1 VSGDLPHLPEAAR
14 LSPELASL
22 GERRWHAWIEACR
35 ARGVAPPD
43 LPADLQAHWQSVL
56 AFSDFAARA
65 CSQWPQLVEDLAR
78 SGDLRRA
85 TEPGAYRSRVQA
97 ALAGAGDEPGL
108 KQALRRLR
116 AREMVRIAWRDLVGA
131 ADLAETLTELSGF
144 ADAVLDATL
153 GWLHEAQARALG
165 VPEDPAGD
173 PQRLVILALGKLG
186 GGELNFSSD
195 VDLVFALPQEGRTV
209 GGRRELTSSEFFIRL
224 GQRLI
229 GVLSDRTPEG
239 FVFRVDMRLRPFGA
253 SGPLVVTFDGMEHY
267 YQSHGRDWERYA
279 LIKARPVAG
288 DLEAGARL
296 LDGLRPFVFRRYL
309 DYGAYEA
316 LREMKALVAQEV
328 ARKGMHSDLKLG
340 PGGIR
345 EIEFI
350 AQALQ
355 LVRGGR
361 EPALRQRPLL
371 PVLAALGAGGHLPSA
386 ATEELAE
393 AYRFLR
399 RAEHRVQE
407 QDDRQ
412 TQALPKDALGQER
425 LACAMGFADW
435 STFTAALHGH
445 RRRVEGHFQRVFP
458 ASRPAAEPA
467 GGEPWRAVWLGLA
480 TEAALL
486 AQLTARGFEPA
497 EEAGRQLEHLRG
509 CRAVRLMS
517 RQGRQRLD
525 RLMPLLLEA
534 LADEQDPSETLRR
547 VLPLLEATARRSVYL
562 ALLAEHPD
570 ALAQLVRLCAASPW
584 IAEHLARYPILLDEL
599 LDPRTLYAPPDR
611 AGLAQ
616 ELERALERVPAG
628 DAEQEM
634 EALRLF
640 KQTNVLRVAAAD
652 LSRSMRLMV
661 VSDHLTWIAEV
672 ILGRVLTLAWRD
684 LTARHGTPRCRMDGQ
699 WLQPSFGIV
708 AYGKLGGIELGYGS
722 DLDLVFLHTSA
733 GEDQATDGPR
743 PVPNGVFFNRL
754 ASRIIHLL
762 TAHTATGVLYPVD
775 ARLRPSG
782 GAGLMVSSM
791 EAFEH
796 YQQTQAWTWEHQ
808 ALVRARPVVASPELA
823 VRFEAARL
831 GALTRERDPQQLR
844 REVREMRARMREHLG
859 IRRPGRFDL
868 KHDLG
873 GIADIEFMV
882 QYLALRWGREHPQ
895 VLRYTDN
902 VRLIDGL
909 AAAGRLDPEEAR
921 LLADAYRAYRAQ
933 VHALALQGREAVVDG
948 DAVAELPRR
957 VTALWGR
964 LLEA

>member
-1 VSGDLPHLPEAAR
+1 MTTPPLREPLPLSDELARLGESRWQAFLRTCQARGLAAPE
-14 LSPELASL
+14 LSPELRAS
-22 GERRWHAWIEACR
+22 
-35 ARGVAPPD
+35 
-43 LPADLQAHWQSVL
+43 WQTVWAL
-56 AFSDFAARA
+56 SDYLHRT
-65 CSQWPQLVEDLAR
+65 CEQRPQVVEDLVQSGQLLRPAASASYQGQVASATAQAR
-78 SGDLRRA
+78 
-85 TEPGAYRSRVQA
+85 
-97 ALAGAGDEPGL
+97 DEPGL
-108 KQALRRLR
+108 KLALRRLR

-131 ADLAETLTELSGF
+131 ADLEETVAELSGF
-144 ADAVLDATL
+144 ADAVLDETL
-153 GWLHEAQARALG
+153 AWLHDALAREIG
-165 VPEDPAGD
+165 VPEGPGGE

-195 VDLVFALPQEGRTV
+195 VDLIFALPEEGRTA

-253 SGPLVVTFDGMEHY
+253 SGALVMTFDGMEHY

-288 DLEAGARL
+288 DRAAGERL
-296 LDGLRPFVFRRYL
+296 LETLRPFVFRRYL
-309 DYGAYEA
+309 DYGAYES

-328 ARKGMHSDLKLG
+328 SRKGMHSDLKLG

-361 EPALRQRPLL
+361 EPALRGRSLL
-371 PVLAALGAGGHLPSA
+371 PALEALSAGGHLPQEVAGQLA
-386 ATEELAE
+386 A

-412 TQALPKDALGQER
+412 TQALPKDPLGQTR
-425 LACAMGFADW
+425 LASGMGCPDW
-435 STFTAALHGH
+435 STFAAALHGH
-445 RRRVEGHFQRVFP
+445 RRRVETHFQRVFP
-458 ASRPAAEPA
+458 ASRQE
-467 GGEPWRAVWLGLA
+467 GGRASGDAWSALWRGLG
-480 TEAALL
+480 TPPL
-486 AQLTARGFEPA
+486 AQLAARGLEPA
-497 EEAGRQLEHLRG
+497 EEAHRQLEHLRG

-517 RQGRQRLD
+517 SHGRQRLD
-525 RLMPLLLEA
+525 RLMPLLLESLTRDQA
-534 LADEQDPSETLRR
+534 PVETLRR
-547 VLPLLEATARRSVYL
+547 VVPLLEATARRSVYL
-562 ALLAEHPD
+562 ALLAEHPE

-611 AGLAQ
+611 PGLAE
-616 ELERALERVPAG
+616 ELERSLERIPAG

-652 LSRSMRLMV
+652 VSRSMPLMV

-672 ILGRVLTLAWRD
+672 VLARVLALAWRD
-684 LTARHGTPRCRMDGQ
+684 LTGRHGTPQCRTGGQ
-699 WLQPSFGIV
+699 WVRPTFGII

-722 DLDLVFLHTSA
+722 DLDLVFLHTST
-733 GEDQATDGPR
+733 GEEQATDGER
-743 PVPNGVFFNRL
+743 PVANAVFFNRL

-782 GAGLMVSSM
+782 SSGLMVSSM
-791 EAFEH
+791 EAFEE
-796 YQQTQAWTWEHQ
+796 YQRTRAWTWEHQ
-808 ALVRARPVVASPELA
+808 ALVRARPVVTTPEITR
-823 VRFEAARL
+823 RFEAARL
-831 GALTRERDPQQLR
+831 AALTRARDAEALR
-844 REVREMRARMREHLG
+844 REVREMREKMREHLG
-859 IRRPGRFDL
+859 GRDPRRFDL
-868 KHDLG
+868 KQDPG

-882 QYLALRWGREHPQ
+882 QYLALRWGHEHPQ

-902 VRLIDGL
+902 IRLIEGL
-909 AAAGRLDPEEAR
+909 AGAGRLALVDAE
-921 LLADAYRAYRAQ
+921 LLADAYRAYRAR
-933 VHALALQGREAVVDG
+933 VHALALQGVDAVVEGEAFG
-948 DAVAELPRR
+948 DLRGR
-957 VTALWGR
+957 VVDLWGH
-964 LLEA
+964 LLAA